1 MQIDVVIAK
10 VFSDAPGGRFKK
22 DGPKSGEEFRES
34 ILEPNFRK
42 LSNADILLID
52 FDGAFGYPIS
62 FLEEAF
68 GGLARIHGPDE
79 VLRKLRFKSS
89 EEPSLIPSVERYIRE
104 AKK

>member
-1 MQIDVVIAK
+1 MQIEIVISKA
-10 VFSDAPGGRFKK
+10 FSDAPGGRFKK

-34 ILEPNFRK
+34 ILEPSFK
-42 LSNADILLID
+42 GLSDTDVLLID
-52 FDGAFGYPIS
+52 MDGAFGYPIS

-68 GGLARIHGPDE
+68 GGLARIYGPEE

-89 EEPSLIPSVERYIRE
+89 EEPSLIPNVERYIRE